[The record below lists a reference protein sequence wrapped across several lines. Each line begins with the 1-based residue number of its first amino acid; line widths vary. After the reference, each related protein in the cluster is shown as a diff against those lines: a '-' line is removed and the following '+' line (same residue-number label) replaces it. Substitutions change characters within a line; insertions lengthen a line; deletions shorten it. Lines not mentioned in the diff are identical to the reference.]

1 MPDFAES
8 IANDLSLKPE
18 EQIQQLLAEY
28 AKSADALGISLADR
42 IWPCPPENR
51 RHWTALTSSQLLNLP
66 FPRCLFVVIRCK
78 EPLLIDS

>member
-28 AKSADALGISLADR
+28 AKSADALGISLADESGR
-42 IWPCPPENR
+42 ALLRTEGTGLLL
-51 RHWTALTSSQLLNLP
+51 RHHNIKLALPALLVCGHSLQGA
-66 FPRCLFVVIRCK
+66 IAY
-78 EPLLIDS
+78 